1 MFDKILVT
9 GGSGLVGSCVKGKKP
24 SFSEVDLMREDD
36 ISEYIIDHKLDY
48 VINCAAKVGG
58 VKENKN
64 KPGEF
69 FRDNMQMTLNLF
81 EACRKTGVKK
91 ILNVLSTCVFP
102 DVASYP
108 LTPDQL
114 HNGEPHST
122 NFAYAYAKRMI
133 EVMSRAYRQQYNLNA
148 VSVIPCNVYGPR
160 DNFNLESSHVLPAL
174 IHKCYLAK
182 INNTDLHVWGTGK
195 PTREFIYS
203 EDLGSI
209 LNCTLENYDNTDP
222 LIVSSDQEISISALV
237 DKITTAMEFR
247 GNIIY
252 NNELDGQLKKPSDNS
267 EFNKRKMKLTSI
279 DEGIEKTVN
288 WFVSNYKECRK

>member
-1 MFDKILVT
+1 VFDKILVT

-114 HNGEPHST
+114 HKGEPHST

-209 LNCTLENYDNTDP
+209 LNWTLENYDNTDP

-237 DKITTAMEFR
+237 DKITTAMEFS

>member
-209 LNCTLENYDNTDP
+209 LNWTLENYDNTDP

>member
-209 LNCTLENYDNTDP
+209 LNYTLENYDNTDP

-237 DKITTAMEFR
+237 DKITTAMEFS

-267 EFNKRKMKLTSI
+267 EFNKMNIKLTGI
-279 DEGIEKTVN
+279 DEGIEKTVD

>member
-114 HNGEPHST
+114 HKGEPHST

-209 LNCTLENYDNTDP
+209 LNWTLENYDNTDP

-237 DKITTAMEFR
+237 DKITTAMEFS